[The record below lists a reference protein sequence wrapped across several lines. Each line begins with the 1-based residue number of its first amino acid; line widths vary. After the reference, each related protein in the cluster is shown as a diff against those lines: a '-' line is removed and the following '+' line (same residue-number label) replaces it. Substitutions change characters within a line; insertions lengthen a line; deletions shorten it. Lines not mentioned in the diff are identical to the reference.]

1 MTVPNKTS
9 NPRRNNLFDVEWAN
23 TSEVYS
29 SDLHWQKA
37 GQSPQLEQ
45 NESQLKAFVTRHISP
60 VSWTLNLSKA
70 ANVSCTLNNF
80 QNTSDGLSG
89 TNHLVRQPLWES
101 RLLIPAGKTHPPL
114 VHVKETPSY
123 GTFYFSFP
131 AALLALAEWAQQPW
145 ISGRDSLLKRSEKRL
160 KGRESLQPGME
171 PETMWKSWMEI
182 QWDPAHCSKR
192 GGSTGRK
199 SWKKKNLTA
208 IWAES

>member
-70 ANVSCTLNNF
+70 ANVSYTLNNL

-89 TNHLVRQPLWES
+89 TNQSEAATVGIKQPLEV
-101 RLLIPAGKTHPPL
+101 A
-114 VHVKETPSY
+114 
-123 GTFYFSFP
+123 
-131 AALLALAEWAQQPW
+131 
-145 ISGRDSLLKRSEKRL
+145 DSC
-160 KGRESLQPGME
+160 
-171 PETMWKSWMEI
+171 W
-182 QWDPAHCSKR
+182 
-192 GGSTGRK
+192 
-199 SWKKKNLTA
+199 
-208 IWAES
+208 